1 MEEININFI
10 YNSQEILIQCKRK
23 EFIKDILKK
32 FCLKIEKSIDD
43 IYFLYNGEQVNE
55 ELKLDEINNDENQ
68 IKILVFDIEKN
79 EDDKESIKHSKD
91 IICPICGDNC
101 LINVSD
107 YRITLH
113 KCPKNH
119 KISNTY

>member
-55 ELKLDEINNDENQ
+55 ELKLDEINND
-68 IKILVFDIEKN
+68 KN
-79 EDDKESIKHSKD
+79 LSI
-91 IICPICGDNC
+91 
-101 LINVSD
+101 
-107 YRITLH
+107 
-113 KCPKNH
+113 
-119 KISNTY
+119 